1 MFTFSRLYV
10 GAHLSGLWE
19 RALHSLISLK
29 NLNVWELK
37 EVGSQ
42 KQNEFLV
49 YFVVT
54 LWFNTFYQSL
64 KYLTTEDLGN
74 GVP

>member
-1 MFTFSRLYV
+1 M

-19 RALHSLISLK
+19 RALHSLISLN